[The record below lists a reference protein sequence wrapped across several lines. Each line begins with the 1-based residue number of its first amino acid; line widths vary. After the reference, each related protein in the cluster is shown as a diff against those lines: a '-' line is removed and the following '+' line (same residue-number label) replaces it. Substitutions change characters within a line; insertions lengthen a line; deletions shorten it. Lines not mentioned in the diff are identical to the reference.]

1 MSTKHFGKLRG
12 EQCNWLVPSNV
23 QAMTT
28 AVNYAQQVRD
38 GTITLFYSDDTT
50 ESRACDRDMVQAFD
64 GFLSVVAYVQ
74 AGRLNEIS

>member
-1 MSTKHFGKLRG
+1 
-12 EQCNWLVPSNV
+12 
-23 QAMTT
+23 MTT